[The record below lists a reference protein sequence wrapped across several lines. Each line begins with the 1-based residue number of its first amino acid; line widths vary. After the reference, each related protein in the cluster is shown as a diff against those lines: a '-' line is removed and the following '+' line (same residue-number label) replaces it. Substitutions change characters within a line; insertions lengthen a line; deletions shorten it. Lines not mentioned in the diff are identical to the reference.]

1 MEKTIILSKDQYC
14 YRENLNPKDFKTVEE
29 VSKFLNF
36 RDRQEKEQ
44 KLRELV
50 EFQNK

>member
-1 MEKTIILSKDQYC
+1 MKTIILTKEQMC

-29 VSKFLNF
+29 LSRFLLS